1 MAITA
6 DSVYSGSQMTQYNPL
21 PMGFYFSGPV
31 ACTNAAET
39 IMDDAMSTTADVKV
53 NVRAHPSV
61 RTVKAYDFI
70 IYIDGTAV
78 GVITSDTAYTS
89 SNSEG
94 LDFIVPKGVNLKV
107 TGDNQTDSSSV
118 NCQTYVTITE
128 LMGST
133 SA

>member
-61 RTVKAYDFI
+61 RTVKAFDFI
-70 IYIDGTAV
+70 ISVDGTAV

-94 LDFIVPKGVNLKV
+94 LDFIIPKGTNLKV
-107 TGDNQTDSSSV
+107 NMSNQTDTTDQNENDV
-118 NCQTYVTITE
+118 VKI
-128 LMGST
+128 
-133 SA
+133 